1 MTSKI
6 KVDNINKV
14 SDDSNI
20 IKKCGSTTT
29 VGSGSGQTIVVDGAT
44 VTLGRCGGAVNLA
57 SGATQSGFGRT
68 GTVDWQ
74 TSSIK
79 TSTFTATSGE
89 GYFVNTTSGAVTV
102 NLPAGVAGAIVGLK
116 DYAGTWDTN
125 AVTLNPNG
133 SDKIGGGNALDP
145 TLEIKGGAALLV
157 FVDSTQG
164 WLTTQE
170 SVTESPSGVETF
182 ICASGGNTTVT
193 CGNFKTHIFTSSG
206 TFTVN
211 SIGTAP
217 NNVVDYTV
225 VAGGAGGGSNNYG
238 GGSVPRGSGGGGAG
252 GMRFFS
258 TAPGSNHP
266 INNSGAS
273 PNTTITV
280 TATGFPITIGA
291 GGAGA
296 PSGSPDAGSDGAASV
311 FSTVTS
317 AGGGKG
323 GGHCNST
330 TGTGGSGGGGRNAVT
345 GGAGNTP
352 PTAPPQGNPGGDGGA
367 SSGSYRGSG
376 GGGAGGAG
384 IDGDTSTPD
393 YGAGGVGA
401 YIADPFIGPTAPSY
415 GTPGPVSSVRYFAG
429 GGSGSP
435 GPGGAISGPLGGGG
449 GAKGAAGTANTG
461 GGGGANSPGAGA
473 AGGSGIVMIRYKF
486 Q

>member
-6 KVDNINKV
+6 KVDNIHKT
-14 SDDSNI
+14 SDDSVI
-20 IKKCGSTTT
+20 VKKCGSTTT
-29 VGSGSGQTIVVDGAT
+29 VGSGSGQTIVLDGAT

-57 SGATQSGFGRT
+57 SGASQTGFGRT
-68 GTVDWQ
+68 GAVDWQ
-74 TSSIK
+74 TTKK
-79 TSTFTATSGE
+79 TTSFTAANGE
-89 GYFVNTTSGAVTV
+89 GYFVDTAASGAVTMT
-102 NLPAGVAGAIVGLK
+102 LPASPSAGNIVAVK
-116 DYAGTWDTN
+116 DYNGNFATANLTIARNGSPINGGSGADVTIDTN
-125 AVTLNPNG
+125 
-133 SDKIGGGNALDP
+133 
-145 TLEIKGGAALLV
+145 GASLV
-157 FVDSTQG
+157 LVYVDATQG
-164 WLTTQE
+164 WVATQDDSSTISGE
-170 SVTESPSGVETF
+170 SFVT
-182 ICASGGNTTVT
+182 ASGGDAIVT
-193 CGNFKTHIFTSSG
+193 CGNFKTHIFTGDG
-206 TFTVN
+206 TFTVS
-211 SIGTAP
+211 SIASSAP
-217 NNVVDYTV
+217 NNVVDYMV
-225 VAGGAGGGSNNYG
+225 VAGGGGGGSNNYG
-238 GGSVPRGSGGGGAG
+238 PPRGSGGGGAG

-280 TATGFPITIGA
+280 TATGFPITVGG

-296 PSGSPDAGSDGAASV
+296 PSGSPDSGSKGTDSI

-317 AGGGKG
+317 AKGGGG
-323 GGHCNST
+323 GGHCNMSCRD
-330 TGTGGSGGGGRNAVT
+330 GGSGAGGRNAVC

-352 PTAPPQGNPGGDGGA
+352 PVAPPQGNPGGDGGA

-401 YIADPFIGPTAPSY
+401 YIADSFIGSTAPSY
-415 GTPGPVSSVRYFAG
+415 GTPGPVSNVRYFAG

-435 GPGGAISGPLGGGG
+435 GPGGAINGPLGGGG

-461 GGGGANSPGAGA
+461 GGGGANSPGSGA
-473 AGGSGIVMIRYKF
+473 TGGPGIVMVRYRF